1 MPRGERVEYENAYY
15 HVMNRGRGR
24 QQIYHGRV
32 YYEAFIEGVAEANR
46 RFGIEVHAYCLMK
59 NHYHLLVKTPNGNLG
74 RCMRHINGVYTQRY
88 NRLKRTDG
96 PLFRGRYK
104 AILIDRDDYLSS
116 LTRYIHRNPV
126 ETKTP
131 WVEKLE
137 EYPWSSYP
145 AYLNLKSS
153 PDWLN
158 REETYD
164 LLGYAQRYKGYR
176 AYVESGIDEE
186 IATLYGKKN
195 HPAMIGSKR
204 FKAQVYADM
213 ANKEIV
219 SKLKK
224 RETDKPGSKKIVEA
238 VAHRLKV
245 DELAIYH
252 GERGKRQV
260 ARWMAMRLCQTV
272 GGMSLSQIADAFH
285 VNHLSGISHQISQLR
300 QLLQTDPETD
310 DDFQLI
316 IQHLIP

>member
-1 MPRGERVEYENAYY
+1 MPRGERIEYENAYY

-24 QQIYHGRV
+24 QQIYHGRA

-46 RFGIEVHAYCLMK
+46 RFGIEVHAYCLMG
-59 NHYHLLVKTPNGNLG
+59 NNYHLLVKTPNGNLG

-131 WVEKLE
+131 LVEKLE
-137 EYPWSSYP
+137 KYPWSSYP

-164 LLGYAQRYKGYR
+164 LLGCAQRYKGYR
-176 AYVESGIDEE
+176 TYVELGVDEE
-186 IATLYGKKN
+186 IATLYGKK
-195 HPAMIGSKR
+195 HPPAMIGSKS
-204 FKAQVYADM
+204 FKAQVYADT

-224 RETDKPGSKKIVEA
+224 RETDKPGSKKIVTA

-260 ARWMAMRLCQTV
+260 ARWMAMRLCQTL

-285 VNHLSGISHQISQLR
+285 VSHISGISHQISQLR
-300 QLLQTDPETD
+300 QLLQTDRKTD
-310 DDFQLI
+310 TDFRLI
-316 IQHLIP
+316 IQHLTP